1 MCYKAQTERGKK
13 REKFTEKENYLKFC
27 SSPIVLFSNL
37 VSIDARVFSVVLCVD
52 SLMATSLDRP
62 QPDTS

>member
-37 VSIDARVFSVVLCVD
+37 VSIDARVFSVVLCGQ
-52 SLMATSLDRP
+52 LDGHIFG
-62 QPDTS
+62 QASA